1 MNYSINFVVH
11 MHALQQCL
19 ARFGGR
25 ASFSED
31 LGKLE
36 VRAKGRSVQ
45 WHAQFG
51 HEKDNSFSYS
61 QMLTAQSEAFVGW
74 RPYVNRV
81 WPLSVDKRAFKEFC
95 TANGLP
101 TPRRFL
107 RAEEVS
113 ADVLVKR
120 SMSSFGQGITGPF
133 TPATVKSA
141 GRALANGEFFEE
153 FIDGE
158 SVKIWYWNDEPVCLE
173 KLPLPRVE
181 GDGRRTLRQLINR
194 AKFPGAPA
202 EWSIWEIIAAWQ
214 GLTLDSVVAA
224 GRKVL
229 VEFRYRSSLHPFG
242 FENLNC
248 LSSYAGTPA
257 MSLLREAGR
266 AFGKQIPESIRQNTL
281 YTADAMADA
290 SGAFHFLE
298 LNCNPVAH
306 PDTYLPMFTSLFG
319 EGAATR
325 DLEPPKLKI
334 AAAG

>member
-19 ARFGGR
+19 AKFGGR
-25 ASFSED
+25 AKFSED

-45 WHAQFG
+45 LYAQFG
-51 HEKDNSFSYS
+51 HMHNGSFSYS
-61 QMLTAQSEAFVGW
+61 QHLTGQSEAFVGW

-81 WPLSVDKRAFKEFC
+81 WPLAVDKRAFKEFC
-95 TANGLP
+95 VAHGLP
-101 TPRRFL
+101 TPRRFA
-107 RAEEVS
+107 RPEDVS
-113 ADVLVKR
+113 TDVLVKR
-120 SMSSFGQGITGPF
+120 GISSFSQGILGPF
-133 TPATVKSA
+133 TPAAVKSS
-141 GRALANGEFFEE
+141 GRVLTDGEFFEE
-153 FIDGE
+153 FIDGQ
-158 SVKIWYWNDEPVCLE
+158 SHKIWYWNDEPVCLE
-173 KLPLPRVE
+173 TVPLPRVE

-202 EWSIWEIIAAWQ
+202 EWDVWEPIAAWQ
-214 GLTLDSVVAA
+214 GLMLDSVVAA
-224 GRKVL
+224 GRRVL

-242 FENLNC
+242 FENLNT
-248 LSSYAGTPA
+248 LSSYAGSPA
-257 MSLLREAGR
+257 VSLLREAGR
-266 AFGKQIPESIRQNTL
+266 TFGKQIPESIRQNTL
-281 YTADAMADA
+281 YTVDAMSDA

-319 EGAATR
+319 EVAAAR
-325 DLEPPKLKI
+325 NLEPPKLKI